1 EDSSYHQMLHA
12 MDVTTGA
19 EKFGGPVEIT
29 AGVQVSEGGTV
40 TFDPFVQLNRP
51 GLLLLNGVVYIG
63 FGSQG
68 DRGTYHGWVL
78 GYNAS
83 ALQVAA
89 VFNATP
95 DGAQGAVWQGGSGL
109 ASDGS
114 SVYLAT
120 GNGTFD
126 ANGGGRDYGDSVLKL
141 GAGSLTVGDWFTP
154 WNQDSLNSVD
164 ADLGSGGPLLL
175 PGTSLLVVCGKDG
188 LLRLINTTGMAQ
200 FDTAVNHDVQEFH
213 GVPVRFFGSPGYWSG
228 PGGPQMYL
236 WGSDDSL
243 KAFSFAG
250 GVFNTT
256 PVSQSTMGVTTGYT
270 NSVPLSVSANGG
282 QAGSGIIWASAP
294 FLG

>member
-1 EDSSYHQMLHA
+1 YVVAKTKNLEDSSYHQMLHA

-83 ALQVAA
+83 TLQLAA
-89 VFNATP
+89 VFNTTP

-109 ASDGS
+109 ASDGNS
-114 SVYLAT
+114 IYLAT

-126 ANGGGRDYGDSVLKL
+126 ANSGGRDYGGSGLKL
-141 GAGSLTVGDWFTP
+141 SAGTLTVGGWVTP
-154 WNQDSLNSVD
+154 WDQESPHSGD
-164 ADLGSGGPLLL
+164 AGLGSGGPLPP
-175 PGTSLLVVCGKDG
+175 PGP
-188 LLRLINTTGMAQ
+188 R
-200 FDTAVNHDVQEFH
+200 
-213 GVPVRFFGSPGYWSG
+213 PV
-228 PGGPQMYL
+228 
-236 WGSDDSL
+236 
-243 KAFSFAG
+243 
-250 GVFNTT
+250 GVFRK
-256 PVSQSTMGVTTGYT
+256 G
-270 NSVPLSVSANGG
+270 
-282 QAGSGIIWASAP
+282 W
-294 FLG
+294 